1 MKKLF
6 NYIKNLFTSKNET
19 NENHSVELVTPVG
32 DLSENLNQVTLINEV
47 KKEPK
52 NEKPK
57 KKKYYKKKTTTTDSN
72 SDTIEKPKS
81 TSKKSKNID

>member
-6 NYIKNLFTSKNET
+6 NYIKNLFISE

-47 KKEPK
+47 KKK
-52 NEKPK
+52 STNEKPK
-57 KKKYYKKKTTTTDSN
+57 KKKYYKKTTKATDSN

>member
-1 MKKLF
+1 MEKLF
-6 NYIKNLFTSKNET
+6 NYIKNLFISK

-32 DLSENLNQVTLINEV
+32 DLSENLNQVTLIDKV
-47 KKEPK
+47 KKETT

-57 KKKYYKKKTTTTDSN
+57 KKKYYKKKTNTTDSN

>member
-6 NYIKNLFTSKNET
+6 NYIKNLFTSKNEID
-19 NENHSVELVTPVG
+19 SVELVTPAVN
-32 DLSENLNQVTLINEV
+32 LSENLNQVTLINEV
-47 KKEPK
+47 KEKSTD
-52 NEKPK
+52 EKPK
-57 KKKYYKKKTTTTDSN
+57 KKKYYKRKTNTINGN

>member
-6 NYIKNLFTSKNET
+6 NYIKNLFISK

-47 KKEPK
+47 KKK
-52 NEKPK
+52 STNEKPK
-57 KKKYYKKKTTTTDSN
+57 KKKYYKKTTKATDSN